1 MAELEVGSAVE
12 LVRVDVPA
20 ASATDVPASAAP
32 LGAGTVWAAEQIATG
47 QVWVSVRVARD
58 VGLAASVAAAE
69 DRLRVVLVGGAG

>member
-1 MAELEVGSAVE
+1 VSAVE

-20 ASATDVPASAAP
+20 PGATDVAASAAP
-32 LGAGTVWAAEQIATG
+32 LGAGIVWAAEEIATG